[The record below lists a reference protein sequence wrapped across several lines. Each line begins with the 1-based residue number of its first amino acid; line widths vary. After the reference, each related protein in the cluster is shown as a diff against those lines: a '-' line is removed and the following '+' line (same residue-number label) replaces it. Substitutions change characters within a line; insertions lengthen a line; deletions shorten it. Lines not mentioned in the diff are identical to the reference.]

1 MKYVD
6 IHCHLDFPDYDSDR
20 EGVLARMKENEV
32 GAITIGVDFETSKKA
47 VEIARQNKNI
57 WACVGVHPKYATSP
71 LTPLLDAREGEHIS
85 LINNSSI
92 PLLSPAS
99 RGRAGDEVKEFKKL
113 ASHPKV
119 VAIGECGLDYFA
131 PRSSSGARSE
141 VGFREKDLQKKLF
154 EMQIDLALEVEK
166 PLMLHIRPGD
176 KIPYDAYFDSLQ
188 ILESY
193 NKIHGSKLKGN
204 AHFYVGNTEILKRFM
219 DIGFIAS
226 FGGVVT
232 FTHEYDEAVKFVP
245 LDMIMSETDAPF
257 VAPVPYRGKRNE
269 PAYVTEIVKK
279 LAEIRTENMYVLND
293 SIVENFK
300 RVFGV

>member
-47 VEIARQNKNI
+47 VEIAKQNKNI
-57 WACVGVHPKYATSP
+57 WACVGQHPENMGDGFDERIEE
-71 LTPLLDAREGEHIS
+71 LARE
-85 LINNSSI
+85 
-92 PLLSPAS
+92 
-99 RGRAGDEVKEFKKL
+99 
-113 ASHPKV
+113 PKV
-119 VAIGECGLDYFA
+119 VAIGECGLDYF
-131 PRSSSGARSE
+131 RLGENSKE
-141 VGFREKDLQKKLF
+141 TKKLQKKLF
-154 EMQIDLALEVEK
+154 EAQIDLALEVEK

-176 KIPYDAYFDSLQ
+176 KIPYDAYFDSLE

-204 AHFYVGNTEILKRFM
+204 AHFYVGNTEILKRFL
-219 DIGFIAS
+219 DISFTAS
-226 FGGVVT
+226 FSGVVT

-245 LDMIMSETDAPF
+245 LNMIMSETDAPF
-257 VAPVPYRGKRNE
+257 VAPVPFRGKRNE
-269 PAYVTEIVKK
+269 PAYVVEVVKK